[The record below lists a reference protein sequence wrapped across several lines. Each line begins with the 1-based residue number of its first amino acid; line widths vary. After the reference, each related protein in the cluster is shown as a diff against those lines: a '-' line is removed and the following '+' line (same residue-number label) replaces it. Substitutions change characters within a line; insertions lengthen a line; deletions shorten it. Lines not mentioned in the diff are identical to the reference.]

1 MYKIIIN
8 IISVIV
14 FTYLF
19 FNSTVRPF
27 NHFMLLLALLATI
40 YSTYINIKIFYKEKN

>member
-14 FTYLF
+14 FTYLL
-19 FNSTVRPF
+19 FNSTLSPF
-27 NHFMLLLALLATI
+27 NHFMLLIALLVMI
-40 YSTYINIKIFYKEKN
+40 YSTYTNIKIFYKEKN